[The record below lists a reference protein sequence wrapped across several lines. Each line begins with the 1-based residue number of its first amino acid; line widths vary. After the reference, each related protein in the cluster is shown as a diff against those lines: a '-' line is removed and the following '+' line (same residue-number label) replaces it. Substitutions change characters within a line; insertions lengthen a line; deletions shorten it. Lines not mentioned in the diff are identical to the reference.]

1 MKIGIRVGG
10 PTSGG
15 KEHFESMLELAVEAE
30 KLGVDQAWSAEAWGM
45 DAIVPLSYLASRTEK
60 LKLGTGI
67 MQVCARTPAS
77 TAMTALAMDTVSD
90 GRFLLG
96 LGNSGPQVVEGLH
109 GQPFDRP
116 ATRMRETVDI
126 VRLAL
131 RGEKLA
137 YDGSVFPLPR
147 PGGQGK
153 SLRLSQPTADIP
165 IYLATLAPK
174 SLEMT
179 GAIADGWLGTS
190 FTPDAPEAH
199 LAHLRKGAESAGR
212 KLEDIT
218 LCVDTTIGFTSDP
231 EQLFPMIKMQLA
243 FQLSAMGSPTMNF
256 YNDAY
261 ARSGFQDAC
270 TEVRNLWLE
279 KRREEAIQ
287 AVPDEMVRKT
297 TILGDEAYVRERLAK
312 YRDAGINDLMLHPIA
327 QETKGKLDI
336 LGRAIDL
343 LPSD

>member
-1 MKIGIRVGG
+1 MKIAIRVGG

-15 KEHFESMLELAVEAE
+15 KKHFDSMLTLATEAE

-45 DAIVPLSYLASRTEK
+45 DAVVPLAYLAARTET

-77 TAMTALAMDTVSD
+77 TAMTALAMDTASN

-116 ATRMRETVDI
+116 ATRMRETVEI
-126 VRLAL
+126 IRMAL
-131 RGEKLA
+131 RGEKLQYA
-137 YDGSVFPLPR
+137 GEAFPLPR
-147 PGGQGK
+147 PGGKGK
-153 SLRLSQPTADIP
+153 ALALAQPPADIP
-165 IYLATLAPK
+165 IYLATLAPR

-179 GAIADGWLGTS
+179 GAIADGWLGTC
-190 FTPDAPEAH
+190 FTPEQPEAH
-199 LAHLRKGAESAGR
+199 LAHLRKGAEAAGR
-212 KLEDIT
+212 SLDDIN
-218 LCVDTTIGFTSDP
+218 LCVDAAVGFTSDP
-231 EQLFPMIKMQLA
+231 ESLFTQIKIQLA

-261 ARSGFQDAC
+261 ARAGFQDAC

-279 KRREEAIQ
+279 KKRGEAIA
-287 AVPDEMVRKT
+287 AVPDELVMQSS
-297 TILGDEAYVRERLAK
+297 IIGDEAYVRERLAK
-312 YRDAGINDLMLHPIA
+312 YKAVGINDVMLHPMA
-327 QETKGKLDI
+327 KEPKEQLDI
-336 LGRAIDL
+336 LGRAIEL
-343 LPSD
+343 APEG